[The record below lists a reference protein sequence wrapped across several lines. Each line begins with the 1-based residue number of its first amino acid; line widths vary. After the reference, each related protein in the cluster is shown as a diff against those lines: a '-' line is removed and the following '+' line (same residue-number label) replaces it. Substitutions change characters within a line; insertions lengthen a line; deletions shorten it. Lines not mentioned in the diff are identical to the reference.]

1 MSKVVDLCQESN
13 DGEWPNTASC
23 PSLQFLG
30 KRPRGREE
38 LSYNAYPR
46 NENGPGNK
54 TTIGLASFVFDLEV
68 ADEVVVSQYRK
79 RRGAII
85 GKPSGKNAAVGK
97 CVQILKGVSQR
108 YRKRRGCPSSGS
120 SRVPRRC
127 YFSSCITPD
136 EFRLRTGKRMCLRIS
151 VPRNKRHRNHRRT
164 QLGSEGGSPG
174 KTV

>member
-1 MSKVVDLCQESN
+1 VEYEIVPVAKKMSKVVDLCQESN

-97 CVQILKGVSQR
+97 CVQILKGVNATEKDVDAQ
-108 YRKRRGCPSSGS
+108 
-120 SRVPRRC
+120 VV
-127 YFSSCITPD
+127 D
-136 EFRLRTGKRMCLRIS
+136 
-151 VPRNKRHRNHRRT
+151 HRASHEGVTLAAASHPMNSD
-164 QLGSEGGSPG
+164 SEQASEC
-174 KTV
+174 VCE